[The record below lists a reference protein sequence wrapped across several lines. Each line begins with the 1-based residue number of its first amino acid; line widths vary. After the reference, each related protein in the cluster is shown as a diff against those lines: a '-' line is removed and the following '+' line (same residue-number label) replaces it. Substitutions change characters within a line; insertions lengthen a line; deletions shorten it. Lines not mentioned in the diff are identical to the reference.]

1 MTLKHHELAG
11 SRVGTDAN
19 DRTSEAELIFA
30 VYDSANAVISAADCR
45 SYLSTNAV
53 IPTTY
58 DGLVYRSLSWENA
71 GGSTQWIFT
80 AHYVHPDSADQN
92 ETLDVGDYTWG
103 FDTGGDTVHRTNSYS
118 TTKYA
123 KSGETAP
130 DFKGAI
136 NVVIDQ
142 GERRVEG
149 LDHGVSGLHLW
160 VRKRIATATI
170 TLAWVKTI
178 KDLTYKYNNGS
189 YLGFDAGE
197 MLFIGATG
205 QQGINTDPEVT
216 FNFIVSE
223 NVTSLQ
229 LGDITGIA
237 KLGHDYLWCLY
248 EDLKDDT
255 AKETV
260 KQLKACYV
268 EQVFKPAS
276 FSALGIA

>member
-1 MTLKHHELAG
+1 MTLKHIELAG
-11 SRVGTDAN
+11 SRVGQDSTD
-19 DRTSEAELIFA
+19 RSSEADLVFA

-45 SYLSTNAV
+45 SYLSSGAV
-53 IPTTY
+53 VPATY
-58 DGLVYRSLSWENA
+58 DGLIYRSLAWENA
-71 GGSTQWIFT
+71 GGSTQWNFT
-80 AHYVHPDSADQN
+80 AHYVHPDSADRN

-103 FDTGGDTVHRTNSYS
+103 FDTGGETVHRTNSYS
-118 TTKYA
+118 TTSYA

-136 NVVIDQ
+136 NVVMEK

-149 LDHGVSGLHLW
+149 LDHGISGLKLW

-170 TLAWVKTI
+170 TLAWVKAV
-178 KDLTYKYNNGS
+178 KDLTYKVNNGS

-197 MLFIGATG
+197 LLFVGATG
-205 QQGINTDPEVT
+205 QEGINTDPEVT

-223 NVTSLQ
+223 NVTGLA

-237 KLGHDYLWCLY
+237 KDGHEYLWCLY
-248 EDLKDDT
+248 EDIEDAT

-260 KQLKACYV
+260 KQLKAAFV
-268 EQVFKPAS
+268 ETIFETAD
-276 FSALGIA
+276 FSALGIS